1 MTHRQEQILP
11 FSFGTT
17 IKENQNTRGR
27 TMGLQNIFDMIK
39 AERYTQDGREEIIKA
54 QKETEDARR
63 TYKNGEISEK
73 TGLMKTANGWVK
85 PRSGKATGAKT
96 GPGESPNGT
105 GPLSPAK
112 RKAERI
118 SKIQKETGKAAPY
131 GRTLKGTPKTPDDNP
146 LTERTQARVE
156 SKPAAEKAPGAASKH
171 DTDPQTYIVKKNDE
185 LRKMYLNEKDPAK
198 KAAMKKALQKQ
209 ASMMESESFAPGAE
223 ADNKAAREAVHEMNM
238 KSKEAAAN
246 RAYERRQKEHDP
258 DYKPE
263 GKVENK
269 SAKEQNKPTLG
280 NGNEKWKKQ
289 RDHWN
294 EEFLHMETSQGDR
307 INIYQKKNGDFVVYT
322 NYRGTDMT
330 DQSKPFKTSEE
341 AQAYGEAQAEY
352 LNKQKG
358 KVNGTWAGTNGQ
370 PWESVTFGDS
380 APLTGDC
387 KIRVKKS

>member
-27 TMGLQNIFDMIK
+27 TMGLQNIFDMVK
-39 AERYTQDGREEIIKA
+39 ADRYTQDGREEIIKA

-73 TGLMKTANGWVK
+73 TGLMKTSNGWVK
-85 PRSGKATGAKT
+85 PKSGEQT
-96 GPGESPNGT
+96 
-105 GPLSPAK
+105 
-112 RKAERI
+112 
-118 SKIQKETGKAAPY
+118 
-131 GRTLKGTPKTPDDNP
+131 
-146 LTERTQARVE
+146 
-156 SKPAAEKAPGAASKH
+156 GAASKH

-209 ASMMESESFAPGAE
+209 ASMMESESFAPGAKTGPGKSPNGTEPTREQKQEEIGKFYTKFKDKQSAYDAGRQTYPEGGYTIFETPQGFKVVDDPKIIRRMNEAGYKKEVEVPEGTKPPKYPSESNGASAKTESKPAANKGAGAGKGAE

-246 RAYERRQKEHDP
+246 RANERRQKEHDP

-263 GKVENK
+263 GKKALKLPDEKSSFQTDVNRMKKLKQQDYKQYTIQLEKLHSKYPINK
-269 SAKEQNKPTLG
+269 WTALY
-280 NGNEKWKKQ
+280 
-289 RDHWN
+289 D
-294 EEFLHMETSQGDR
+294 
-307 INIYQKKNGDFVVYT
+307 
-322 NYRGTDMT
+322 
-330 DQSKPFKTSEE
+330 KT
-341 AQAYGEAQAEY
+341 
-352 LNKQKG
+352 
-358 KVNGTWAGTNGQ
+358 TR
-370 PWESVTFGDS
+370 DS

-387 KIRVKKS
+387 KIRVRKS